1 MSRREAFLAG
11 ADPVSGRV
19 FSSRLGA
26 DRSARNHATKYEIVS
41 SHEHHQENITTSNI
55 SKHSTK
61 IILYR
66 HNGSASERVERLFSL
81 QYEKMRALL
90 EAWVKKPR
98 RRRR

>member
-1 MSRREAFLAG
+1 M
-11 ADPVSGRV
+11 SGRF

-41 SHEHHQENITTSNI
+41 SHEHHQESITTSNI

-66 HNGSASERVERLFSL
+66 HNGSASERERVERLFAL
-81 QYEKMRALL
+81 HEKMRAPLGV
-90 EAWVKKPR
+90 WVKKKPNRPR
-98 RRRR
+98 R